1 VRASGPSS
9 CAVLS
14 VPAIVSIF
22 LDFDACSVIMTDSA
36 LDDDITVIRAEG
48 SGGGADT
55 PAAGWKGTIA
65 VDMDD
70 VLWCVRLMRCDCWG
84 PG

>member
-1 VRASGPSS
+1 
-9 CAVLS
+9 
-14 VPAIVSIF
+14 
-22 LDFDACSVIMTDSA
+22 MTDSA

-70 VLWCVRLMRCDCWG
+70 VLWCVRLVIAGVGLIRQPDEQDNRGQCVALLGRNDG
-84 PG
+84 ES